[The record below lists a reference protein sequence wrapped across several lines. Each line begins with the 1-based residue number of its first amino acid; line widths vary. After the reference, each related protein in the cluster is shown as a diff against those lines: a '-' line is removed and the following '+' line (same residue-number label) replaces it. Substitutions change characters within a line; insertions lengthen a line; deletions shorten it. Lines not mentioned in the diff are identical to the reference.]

1 MLWFKR
7 SGPARKLQRG
17 YRRRSGKIEHCE
29 PRLALSGTSPLAANE
44 SYQTPSNVPLAISA
58 PGVLSNDSDPEGDS
72 LAAEL
77 FAGPA
82 HGQLSLNADGSFV
95 YTPDPGYVGIDSFLY
110 RASDGV
116 SASGIAAA
124 TLFVG
129 LALQPPSID
138 LDGDDSTAPG
148 LDSNAHFTEGGPAIV
163 LADVDAVLTAPNDST
178 LVSLTATIA
187 NLLDG
192 DAERLT
198 ADTAGTAIQ
207 ATYDAA
213 AGRLTLSGQD
223 TLGHYLQVL
232 ETVAYRNVSHNPHA
246 TPRQIVF
253 VADDGAASSAP
264 ATAHVTVTA
273 VNDPPTALDHSWNA
287 VQGVALT
294 VGAPGVL
301 ANDSDPEN
309 APLTA
314 ELGEGPQHG
323 ALQLNPD
330 GSFTYLPDANYSGID
345 QFTYRVSDGELA
357 SPLATVTITVLPSTP
372 AQPLAVNDDYDAAA
386 GQTLTV
392 AAAGVLANDSPA
404 GASANS
410 AASSGGALTAVLVA
424 EPLHGTLTF
433 GADGSFS
440 YIPQSDYQGIDGFT
454 YRAAAGG
461 VLSDVASVTIH
472 VSAPSES
479 GLPQAV
485 ADIYIVNLSGNIA
498 QSADTVLGNDVSA
511 GGAATA
517 IVVTAP
523 EHGTLQLNADGTF
536 SYTAGV
542 GFHGIDEF
550 AYRAVNGQGDS
561 TAVVELMTEPAALV
575 RKLYLQILDR
585 EPDRPAWE
593 YWTDA
598 ITSGVRS
605 LAQVGQA
612 LLESDEYLN
621 LTIRQFYRDF
631 LQRNADAPG
640 LNYWRDQVWRSHGGP
655 DEVAAGILTS
665 AEMRQLAGAADGDW
679 VDELYRRVL
688 DREAETQGFDYWTGL
703 LADHSRDDR
712 QVALGFLFSAEDG
725 RNSSADW
732 YNHYLL
738 RTITP
743 EEQSTAVTQL
753 TAGAS
758 NREEICQLQIF
769 ATAEYR
775 STPAQPPAGVAQRTS

>member
-1 MLWFKR
+1 MIWFKR
-7 SGPARKLQRG
+7 SGSAPKLRRG
-17 YRRRSGKIEHCE
+17 FRRRSGKIERCE

-44 SYQTPSNVPLAISA
+44 SYQAPSNVPLSISA

-82 HGQLSLNADGSFV
+82 HGQLSLNADGSFL
-95 YTPDPGYVGIDSFLY
+95 YTSDPGYTGIDSFLY
-110 RASDGV
+110 RASDGA
-116 SASGIAAA
+116 SAGGIAAV
-124 TLFVG
+124 TLFIG
-129 LALQPPSID
+129 LAPQPPSID

-148 LDSNAHFTEGGPAIV
+148 LDSNVHFTEGGPAAS
-163 LADVDAVLTAPNDST
+163 LADADASLTAPNDSS

-198 ADTAGTAIQ
+198 ADTTGTAIQ
-207 ATYDAA
+207 ATYDSA

-223 TLGHYLQVL
+223 ALGHYLQVL
-232 ETVAYRNVSHNPHA
+232 ETVAYQNVSRNPHA

-264 ATAHVTVTA
+264 ATAHLSITA
-273 VNDPPTALDHSWNA
+273 VNDPPTAVDHSWNA
-287 VQGVALT
+287 VQGVAST
-294 VGAPGVL
+294 VDAPGVL
-301 ANDSDPEN
+301 ANDADPEN

-357 SPLATVTITVLPSTP
+357 SALATVAITVLPSTP

-386 GQTLTV
+386 GQTLIV
-392 AAAGVLANDSPA
+392 AAAGVLANDSAA
-404 GASANS
+404 GVSANS
-410 AASSGGALTAVLVA
+410 AASSGGVLTAVLVA

-440 YIPQSDYQGIDGFT
+440 YVPHSGYQGIDGFT
-454 YRAAAGG
+454 YRAEAGG
-461 VLSDVASVTIH
+461 ILSDVASVTIH
-472 VSAPSES
+472 VLAPSES

-485 ADIYIVNLSGNIA
+485 SDIYIISLSGSFA
-498 QSADTVLGNDVSA
+498 QSADSVLSNDSFG

-523 EHGTLQLNADGTF
+523 EHGALQLNADGTF
-536 SYTAGV
+536 TYTAGA

-550 AYRAVNGQGDS
+550 AYRTVNGQGDS
-561 TAVVELMTEPAALV
+561 TAIVELMTEPAALI

-598 ITSGVRS
+598 ITSGGRS
-605 LAQVGQA
+605 LAQVGQT

-631 LQRNADAPG
+631 LERNADASG
-640 LNYWRDQVWRSHGGP
+640 LDFWRDQVWRAGGGP
-655 DEVAAGILTS
+655 DEVAAGILSS
-665 AEMRQLAGAADGDW
+665 AEMRQHAGGADGDW
-679 VDELYRRVL
+679 VDELYRRAL

-703 LADHSRDDR
+703 LADHSYDNR

-743 EEQSTAVTQL
+743 EEQSTAVAQL

-758 NREEICQLQIF
+758 NREETCQLQIIGS
-769 ATAEYR
+769 AEYR